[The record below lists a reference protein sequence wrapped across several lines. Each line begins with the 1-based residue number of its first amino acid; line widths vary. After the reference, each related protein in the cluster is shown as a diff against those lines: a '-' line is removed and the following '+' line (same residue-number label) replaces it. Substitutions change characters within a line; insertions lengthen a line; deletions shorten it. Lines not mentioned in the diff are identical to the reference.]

1 MQAAIQKSPTPGMV
15 WTGRVISGLMIAFMV
30 FDGVLHLTR
39 VAPVVDAFAQLGVPL
54 SLAVPLGVVELVCVA
69 LYAYP
74 RTSILGAILLT
85 GYLGG
90 AVAMQ
95 VRVGN
100 PLFGQALFPI
110 YVGVL
115 LWAGL
120 WLREAGLRTQ
130 IPLQLESTPAATKM
144 VWTGRVVSALPVLGI
159 LFGAIVKLMVL
170 PAVVEGFREAGFQDY
185 LVPVVGTIELVC
197 TVVYAIPRT
206 RVLGAI
212 LLAGLMGGA
221 TATNLRVANPTS
233 VVTVILGML
242 AWAGLF
248 LRDRSVRAMITQS
261 SAPAGRPAAAQKG

>member
-1 MQAAIQKSPTPGMV
+1 MQKSPTRGTV
-15 WTGRVISGLMIAFMV
+15 WTGRVISGLMIAFLV
-30 FDGVLHLTR
+30 FDGVLHLIQI
-39 VAPVVDAFAQLGVPL
+39 APVVAAFAQLGVPL
-54 SLAVPLGVVELVCVA
+54 SFAVPLGLVEIVCVA

-85 GYLGG
+85 AYLGG

-100 PLFGQALFPI
+100 PLFGQALFPVYI
-110 YVGVL
+110 GVL
-115 LWAGL
+115 LWGGL
-120 WLREAGLRTQ
+120 WLRQARLRTQ
-130 IPLQLESTPAATKM
+130 IPIQLESAAPAKKI
-144 VWTGRVVSALPVLGI
+144 VWAGRAVSVLPVLGI

-170 PAVVEGFREAGFQDY
+170 APVVEGFRKAGFPEY

-197 TVVYAIPRT
+197 TVVYVIPRT

-221 TATNLRVANPTS
+221 TATNLRVGDPTY
-233 VVTVILGML
+233 VATVLLGVL

-248 LRDRSVRAMITQS
+248 LRDKQVRGLFKSRS
-261 SAPAGRPAAAQKG
+261 